1 MKPSSKLRRLAGIL
15 AVAALTAACT
25 ASSPAASSPAA
36 SPPAV
41 LELACTTLPI
51 ASTSAAG
58 ASGQHARPDWLS
70 VPGFLSDV
78 AAQSSSSALAVGS
91 SSPGARH
98 SRALV
103 ALWNGAAWTT
113 LSTRALPR
121 RSGLG
126 AVAEFPGGAWVVG
139 EYGLREHG
147 DGGGVARQLI
157 VRVTGTTVR
166 RVPVPGPVY
175 GSLGDVAATS
185 AANAWAVGYS
195 AHGPLILHWNG
206 AAWKRVP
213 LPAAAGRGGFAG
225 VAATSATNAWAIL
238 NPENGVVLPGIKARI
253 VHWNGRRWGDVVTPA
268 IGMSYRLYD
277 VAATSAKNAWAVG
290 STGSARAVILHWN
303 GLRWTCALSPK
314 MHRDLPGRSLFA
326 VSASS
331 ADNAW
336 AVGSSAERALALH
349 WNGHSWK
356 QVMIPQPT
364 TFLGGVAFIPPSGRA
379 WAVGGTDRGTLMLQ
393 RNGTAWH

>member
-147 DGGGVARQLI
+147 DGGGVARLLI

-175 GSLGDVAATS
+175 GPLG
-185 AANAWAVGYS
+185 
-195 AHGPLILHWNG
+195 
-206 AAWKRVP
+206 
-213 LPAAAGRGGFAG
+213 
-225 VAATSATNAWAIL
+225 
-238 NPENGVVLPGIKARI
+238 
-253 VHWNGRRWGDVVTPA
+253 
-268 IGMSYRLYD
+268 D

-379 WAVGGTDRGTLMLQ
+379 WAVGGTDRGTLVLQ